1 MTEVIEKV
9 SFGKKVRE
17 KLIFRFIQRHQREFV
32 RSTSM
37 ITLYIHNYPLHMTEC
52 TICLYIFFWDY
63 CDTVDPSQPYVRS
76 YCGIIFVA
84 SNKHDMILI

>member
-37 ITLYIHNYPLHMTEC
+37 ITLYPQLSPPYDRVYYM
-52 TICLYIFFWDY
+52 
-63 CDTVDPSQPYVRS
+63 SQHFLL
-76 YCGIIFVA
+76 G
-84 SNKHDMILI
+84 LL